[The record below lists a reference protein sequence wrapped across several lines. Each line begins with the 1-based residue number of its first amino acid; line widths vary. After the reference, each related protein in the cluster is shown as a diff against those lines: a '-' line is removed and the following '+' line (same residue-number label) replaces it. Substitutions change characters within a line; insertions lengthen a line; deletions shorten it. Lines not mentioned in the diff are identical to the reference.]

1 MRLEWPT
8 LGLIALTYGSWA
20 AAGLW
25 LWPIAPLLALA
36 VMAVLAALQS
46 SLVHECLHGHPTANS
61 RVNEALV
68 ALPLYLVYPYR
79 RYRATHMAHH
89 HDPRLTD
96 PFDDPE
102 SYYRARWQ
110 VRAMPRALR
119 ALLTANTTMLGR
131 LILGPWIAAVGFFA
145 SELRLAVAN
154 APGLRRA
161 WALHLPA
168 VALVLAA
175 VWAMGIPLWAYVLG
189 VVWPSLSLIAIRT
202 YAEHRWH
209 EDPSG
214 RTIIVERSPLAWLF
228 LHNNLHIVHHLNPK
242 VAWYALPALYA
253 ARRAEFRA
261 ANHGY
266 WYPDYWT
273 LFRAHA
279 LRAKEPLAHPAL
291 RLEPGPADLPPASPP
306 PTNPT
311 LASPGLPA

>member
-1 MRLEWPT
+1 MRPIMRLEWPT
-8 LGLIALTYGSWA
+8 LGLIALTYGGWV

-25 LWPIAPLLALA
+25 LWPLAPIAALA

-46 SLVHECLHGHPTANS
+46 SLVHECLHGHPTRNA
-61 RVNEALV
+61 RLNEALV

-79 RYRATHMAHH
+79 RYRATHLAHH

-110 VRAMPRALR
+110 VRLMPRPLR
-119 ALLTANTTMLGR
+119 ALLVANTTMLGR
-131 LILGPWIAAVGFFA
+131 LTLGPWIAAWGFLT
-145 SELRLAVAN
+145 SEFRLALAN
-154 APGLRRA
+154 APDVRRA

-168 VALVLAA
+168 VVLVLGA
-175 VWAMGIPLWAYVLG
+175 VRAMGIPLWAYVLG

-228 LHNNLHIVHHLNPK
+228 LHNNLHIVHHLNPR
-242 VAWYALPALYA
+242 VPWYDLPALYA
-253 ARRAEFRA
+253 ARRDDFRA

-291 RLEPGPADLPPASPP
+291 RLEPEPASPP
-306 PTNPT
+306 P
-311 LASPGLPA
+311 ASPSAQTSGLPA